1 MGKGSEAPQIL
12 VCRALSQR
20 RGQRGGDGPGTE
32 STLTR
37 CSPWEAEWEN
47 KYTQKNAYTE
57 DFAKEDIKL
66 WPHTEPPLWISRLR
80 TQCCLCEDMGLI
92 SGPTQCVK
100 DPALP

>member
-57 DFAKEDIKL
+57 DFAKEDTL
-66 WPHTEPPLWISRLR
+66 ATHGATVVDQP
-80 TQCCLCEDMGLI
+80 
-92 SGPTQCVK
+92 VK
-100 DPALP
+100 NPMLSL